1 MSTTVSS
8 GTMLTQISIIM
19 QSKLLVMSILK
30 HRSTRRL
37 HLLNRI
43 CVNML
48 HPLKHLVLFLDV
60 MRTMILCRPVC
71 QALFLQQEH
80 VQRPPI
86 PYNNLKLWILIN
98 SITLQTPST
107 SLMAFPPGLLNTA
120 QILPLRCTYT
130 ALAPSLCTHYIS

>member
-1 MSTTVSS
+1 MSS

-43 CVNML
+43 CAIML

-60 MRTMILCRPVC
+60 MRTMILYRPFC

-80 VQRPPI
+80 IQRPPI
-86 PYNNLKLWILIN
+86 LYNNLRLWILIN
-98 SITLQTPST
+98 SITLQTPSA
-107 SLMAFPPGLLNTA
+107 SMMAFPPGLLSTA

-130 ALAPSLCTHYIS
+130 ALTPSLCTHYIS